1 MSESFFFYEG
11 YELIITPD
19 EPGYSG
25 ECKKFEYYARD
36 SNIGSLIT
44 QFKSFIDDNKKE
56 KQLSEKQLK
65 ELESNINLFEK
76 ETRKIDSGF
85 HKYLLSQ
92 GFVFRTKEEYEE
104 KSFCAIQ
111 SNFLKEW
118 EKYNWDE
125 SIPDWAEI
133 EVTHAVYRAK

>member
-1 MSESFFFYEG
+1 MSESKFSYED
-11 YELIITPD
+11 YELTITLDAPS
-19 EPGYSG
+19 YKG
-25 ECKKFEYYARD
+25 ECEELEYYARE

-44 QFKSFIDDNKKE
+44 HFRDFIDNKKE

-65 ELESNINLFEK
+65 ELKSNINLFEK
-76 ETRKIDSGF
+76 ETREINSSF
-85 HKYLLSQ
+85 HNYLLSQ
-92 GFVFRTKEEYEE
+92 GFVFKAKGEYEE
-104 KSFCAIQ
+104 RSFCAIH

-133 EVTHAVYRAK
+133 GVTYEVYRAK